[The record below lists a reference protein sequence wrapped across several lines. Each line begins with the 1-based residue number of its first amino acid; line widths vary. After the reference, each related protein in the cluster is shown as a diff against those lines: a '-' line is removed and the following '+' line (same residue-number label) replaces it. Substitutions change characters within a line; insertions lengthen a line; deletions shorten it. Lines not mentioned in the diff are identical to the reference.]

1 MDVAS
6 DAIGAI
12 GNLMSTLYERDI
24 DNIEKEQEANEEAY
38 NADVERIEALA
49 ESGAISEEEAEVRK
63 RAAEAETSRKN
74 EELEKKKVQLQQK
87 QAKWQ
92 KGVDIAQAGI
102 ATALA
107 ITRALPTSTCC
118 NSRCNGSGT
127 DSDYRSNTNS
137 CIQGR
142 Y

>member
-1 MDVAS
+1 MKNAQRWMGVAS
-6 DAIGAI
+6 DAIGAV
-12 GNLMSTLYERDI
+12 GSLMSTLYERDI

-87 QAKWQ
+87 QA
-92 KGVDIAQAGI
+92 
-102 ATALA
+102 
-107 ITRALPTSTCC
+107 
-118 NSRCNGSGT
+118 NGRRVWT
-127 DSDYRSNTNS
+127 LLRLV
-137 CIQGR
+137 
-142 Y
+142 